1 MRHAPPVLAALAV
14 LCAALAAAPPVDAFQ
29 KEAGPAKGC
38 TECHTLTVQEAAE
51 ALGPMVDNVVGV
63 VPGPFP
69 GVWEVD
75 IAKGGKTYPL
85 YMDYSRK
92 YIFNGQFIRLSDMEN
107 LTGLRYQDLN
117 RVDVSTISTKE
128 AIVLGNKKAKKGIIV
143 FTDPTCPYCVK
154 LHAELKKA
162 VAKDPEAAFYVMPYP
177 RNKNDKATYNKC
189 LAAVCAKTEKVLDDV
204 YGGKEVPAPTCKSTA
219 VTDTIALADRLGIQ
233 GTPSMV
239 LPDGRIVS
247 GYMEADALLGL
258 FR

>member
-1 MRHAPPVLAALAV
+1 LKHALAALAL
-14 LCAALAAAPPVDAFQ
+14 LCALSVAPAPPAHSFQ
-29 KEAGPAKGC
+29 KEAGPPKGC
-38 TECHTLTVQEAAE
+38 TECHTLTPAEAAT

-117 RVDVSTISTKE
+117 RVDVSTIPLKD
-128 AIVLGNKKAKKGIIV
+128 AIVLGNRKAKKGIIV
-143 FTDPTCPYCVK
+143 LTDPTCPYCVK

-189 LAAVCAKTEKVLDDV
+189 LAAVCAKTEKVLDDL
-204 YGGKEVPAPTCKSTA
+204 YSGKEVPAPACKSKA
-219 VTDTIALADRLGIQ
+219 VSETIALADRLGIQ

-247 GYMEADALLGL
+247 GYMEADALLAL

>member
-1 MRHAPPVLAALAV
+1 LKHALAALAL
-14 LCAALAAAPPVDAFQ
+14 LCALTVIPAPPAHSFQ

-38 TECHTLTVQEAAE
+38 TECHTLTREEAAA

-75 IAKGGKTYPL
+75 IAKGGKTYPVYL
-85 YMDYSRK
+85 DYSRK
-92 YIFNGQFIRLSDMEN
+92 YLFNGQFIRLSDMEN

-117 RVDVSTISTKE
+117 RIDVSTISTKE
-128 AIVLGNKKAKKGIIV
+128 AIVMGNRKAKKGIIV
-143 FTDPTCPYCVK
+143 FSDPTCPYCVK
-154 LHAELKKA
+154 LHAEIKKA

-189 LAAVCAKTEKVLDDV
+189 LAAVCAKSEQLLDDV
-204 YGGKEVPAPTCKSTA
+204 YAGKKVPAPTCKSTA
-219 VTDTIALADRLGIQ
+219 VDDTMKLADRLGIQ

-247 GYMEADALLGL
+247 GYMEADALLAL